1 MQDVILVEKLDPDA
15 ELDRLAQ
22 LYGSAGGAG
31 VNLLNKLGGS
41 AESLLDQLPK
51 PVREGLTEATEQ
63 ALWLAMHAAEGTRR
77 AVPDQK
83 PWVNTA
89 LTTAM
94 GAAGGLGGVSTALV
108 ELPATTAMML
118 RAIQGAA
125 AREGFDPKAE
135 NVKFDSIRVLSAAG
149 PLAEDDGADLGF
161 FSMRLTLTG
170 PTMQRLIALVA
181 PRLSVV
187 LGQKLAAQSVPLLG
201 ALAGGGTNFI
211 YTRYYQ
217 QIAQVH
223 FGLRR
228 LAIDADIP
236 HDELVRRL
244 SGRMDLRQGTFP

>member
-1 MQDVILVEKLDPDA
+1 MQDVVLVKKLDPEA
-15 ELDRLAQ
+15 ELDRLAR
-22 LYGSAGGAG
+22 LYSSAGGTG
-31 VNLLNKLGGS
+31 VTLLNKLGGS
-41 AESLLDQLPK
+41 AESLLDQLPE
-51 PVREGLTEATEQ
+51 PVRLGLTGATEQ
-63 ALWLAMHAAEGTRR
+63 ALWLAMHAAEGSRR

-83 PWVNTA
+83 PWINTA
-89 LTTAM
+89 LATAM

-108 ELPATTAMML
+108 ELPASTAMIL

-125 AREGFDPKAE
+125 AREGFDPTAE

-149 PLAEDDGADLGF
+149 PLEKDDGADLGF

-170 PTMQRLIALVA
+170 PAMQRMISMVA

-217 QIAQVH
+217 QIAHVH

-236 HDELVRRL
+236 HDDLVQRL
-244 SGRMDLRQGTFP
+244 SGRMSV